1 MENWKELE
9 DDDGRSFIEYIRE
22 NNDGQIVCM
31 ACSKS
36 IANKDDFGGIEK
48 IYSHT
53 RSIEHGFKLYVML
66 NASAEVVDLCDDQ
79 ENWPSKPKEK
89 SIQITRNATDST
101 LNVSGLDVIK
111 YVIPI
116 VDLPYLKT
124 KIYDREPIRKTGM
137 SSLDN
142 YVTKSNS
149 LSKRNS
155 SEGEADNQVTPKKRK
170 TSQLTLERWCVQ
182 NKENQQI
189 NSSVIESPQEIQ
201 SVTQATFPSSE
212 GLTRIS
218 EVRPAKRGISQII
231 RARVTIK
238 SDIHP
243 FFNFLGPTTM
253 FTMDVIDE
261 SGEIRVSAFGAS
273 VDKLY
278 DLVEVDRIYYISK
291 FKVKLT
297 DPTKT
302 PYISDYNITC
312 NEETIIRPCI
322 LGPLQ
327 IPRLKF
333 NFQPISN
340 VEHMAKDDIIDVI
353 AICES
358 FGEVE
363 NKRLANGVPGRCR
376 AIWLVDQSKTKI
388 MLYIWGTNADNFEA
402 NRPGDVIA
410 VKRAKVKTFAKL
422 NLDSSCLSS
431 STFQINPKLPEA
443 NALRTWY
450 SRKENVAMKVLSGVP
465 RAKKINASKSIS

>member
-9 DDDGRSFIEYIRE
+9 DDDGRSFVQYISE

-31 ACSKS
+31 ACAKP
-36 IANKDDFGGIEK
+36 IANKDDSGGIEK

-53 RSIEHGFKLYVML
+53 RSIEHGFKLFVML
-66 NASAEVVDLCDDQ
+66 NLSVEVVDLCDDRVDR
-79 ENWPSKPKEK
+79 PSKPKEK
-89 SIQITRNATDST
+89 SLQITRNATDST
-101 LNVSGLDVIK
+101 LIVSGLDVIK

-124 KIYDREPIRKTGM
+124 KIYDRDPIRKTVM
-137 SSLDN
+137 SLDN

-149 LSKRNS
+149 SSKRKS
-155 SEGEADNQVTPKKRK
+155 SEEEADNQVTPKKRK

-182 NKENQQI
+182 NKENQQV
-189 NSSVIESPQEIQ
+189 NSSVIESPQKIQ
-201 SVTQATFPSSE
+201 SVTQTTFPSSE

-218 EVRPAKRGISQII
+218 DVRPAKRGISQII
-231 RARVTIK
+231 RARVTLK

-253 FTMDVIDE
+253 FTMDIVDE
-261 SGEIRVSAFGAS
+261 SGEMRASAFGAS

-291 FKVKLT
+291 FKVKLS

-302 PYISDYNITC
+302 PHISEYNITC

-322 LGPLQ
+322 LGPFQ

-340 VEHMAKDDIIDVI
+340 VEHMTKDDIIDVI

-358 FGEVE
+358 FTEVE
-363 NKRLANGVPGRCR
+363 NKRLANGVQGRCR
-376 AIWLVDQSKTKI
+376 GIWLVDQSATKI
-388 MLYIWGTNADNFEA
+388 MLYIWGSNADNFEA

-443 NALRTWY
+443 DALRTWY
-450 SRKENVAMKVLSGVP
+450 SRKENVAMKVLSGIP
-465 RAKKINASKSIS
+465 RAKKINASK